1 MSAWMEK
8 CVHVFVL
15 SHHLVLLPRSLEVHA
30 AIFSALDDCPSAAG
44 CFHSAVDLCNVKR
57 TEREGWKVLRM
68 KVMEH

>member
-15 SHHLVLLPRSLEVHA
+15 SHHLVFLPCSLEVHA
-30 AIFSALDDCPSAAG
+30 AIFSALDDCPSATG

-57 TEREGWKVLRM
+57 TEREGWKVLCM
-68 KVMEH
+68 KVIEH